1 MAQQVLQQN
10 SDGIG
15 QAGNVSDAQLLQ
27 PLKSV
32 NRHTSVTKLE
42 RRFCTENVL
51 PNSHALQPP
60 LTKFSSRNKNVAQGD
75 KLLDSPSKGGANAM
89 AVTYEVVTQV
99 IEVEEVPEKMPESPW
114 HNKNV
119 ETIKELLDEVAS
131 KIQGAVVFRDIY
143 FQHGDRK
150 YAPDLAIVL
159 QGSPPIEKLGMIYK
173 VPEDGPAPDVIVEVA
188 VSAKA
193 LGEALGEKAR
203 FYAELGVKDYLVVEA
218 PLNAPVQL
226 WFSKPASGEK
236 PKCVT
241 EATLE
246 SLGVTVKVEGQRIRM
261 FDKDGNEILPLREKI
276 ALLQR
281 ALEEERAKREELE
294 RKLRQQS

>member
-1 MAQQVLQQN
+1 M
-10 SDGIG
+10 D
-15 QAGNVSDAQLLQ
+15 
-27 PLKSV
+27 
-32 NRHTSVTKLE
+32 R
-42 RRFCTENVL
+42 
-51 PNSHALQPP
+51 
-60 LTKFSSRNKNVAQGD
+60 
-75 KLLDSPSKGGANAM
+75 PSEGGAKAM

-99 IEVEEVPEKMPESPW
+99 VEVEEVPEKMPESPW

-119 ETIKELLDEVAS
+119 EAVKELLDEVTS
-131 KIQGAVVFRDIY
+131 RIQGAVVFRDIY
-143 FQHGDRK
+143 FQHGDRR
-150 YAPDLAIVL
+150 YAPDLAVVL

-173 VPEDGPAPDVIVEVA
+173 VPEDGPAPDAIIEVA

-218 PLNAPVQL
+218 PPNTPLQL
-226 WFSKPASGEK
+226 WFSKPASGER
-236 PKCVT
+236 PKAVT

-246 SLGVTVKVEGQRIRM
+246 SLGITVKAEGQRIRM
-261 FDKDGNEILPLREKI
+261 FDKNGNEILSLREKV
-276 ALLQR
+276 ALLQK

>member
-1 MAQQVLQQN
+1 
-10 SDGIG
+10 
-15 QAGNVSDAQLLQ
+15 
-27 PLKSV
+27 
-32 NRHTSVTKLE
+32 
-42 RRFCTENVL
+42 
-51 PNSHALQPP
+51 
-60 LTKFSSRNKNVAQGD
+60 
-75 KLLDSPSKGGANAM
+75 M
-89 AVTYEVVTQV
+89 AVTYEVATQV

-193 LGEALGEKAR
+193 LGEALGEKPE
-203 FYAELGVKDYLVVEA
+203 FYGGMGVKEFLVVQA
-218 PLNAPVQL
+218 LP
-226 WFSKPASGEK
+226 EK
-236 PKCVT
+236 PVKFWFCRLSKGERPSQVQ
-241 EATLE
+241 EVQLE
-246 SLGVTVKVEGQRIRM
+246 SLGITFRAEGTTVRA
-261 FDKDGNEILPLREKI
+261 FDKEGKEILPPKLQLSMLREE
-276 ALLQR
+276 LRQ
-281 ALEEERAKREELE
+281 ALEQLSQERAKREELE
-294 RKLRQQS
+294 RKVAELERKLQQSGKI

>member
-1 MAQQVLQQN
+1 
-10 SDGIG
+10 
-15 QAGNVSDAQLLQ
+15 
-27 PLKSV
+27 
-32 NRHTSVTKLE
+32 
-42 RRFCTENVL
+42 
-51 PNSHALQPP
+51 
-60 LTKFSSRNKNVAQGD
+60 
-75 KLLDSPSKGGANAM
+75 M

-99 IEVEEVPEKMPESPW
+99 VEVEEVPEKMPENPW

-150 YAPDLAIVL
+150 YAPDLAVIL

-226 WFSKPASGEK
+226 WFSKPASGER
-236 PKCVT
+236 PKSVT

-246 SLGVTVKVEGQRIRM
+246 SLGITVKVEGQRIRM

>member
-1 MAQQVLQQN
+1 
-10 SDGIG
+10 
-15 QAGNVSDAQLLQ
+15 
-27 PLKSV
+27 
-32 NRHTSVTKLE
+32 
-42 RRFCTENVL
+42 
-51 PNSHALQPP
+51 
-60 LTKFSSRNKNVAQGD
+60 
-75 KLLDSPSKGGANAM
+75 M

-193 LGEALGEKAR
+193 LGEGLGEKAR

>member
-1 MAQQVLQQN
+1 MLY
-10 SDGIG
+10 
-15 QAGNVSDAQLLQ
+15 
-27 PLKSV
+27 
-32 NRHTSVTKLE
+32 R
-42 RRFCTENVL
+42 L
-51 PNSHALQPP
+51 PSQSFVP
-60 LTKFSSRNKNVAQGD
+60 NKNVAQGD

-99 IEVEEVPEKMPESPW
+99 VEVEEVPEKMPENPW

-246 SLGVTVKVEGQRIRM
+246 SLGVTFRAEETTVKV
-261 FDKDGNEILPLREKI
+261 FDKEGKEILPPRLQLSMLREE
-276 ALLQR
+276 LRR
-281 ALEEERAKREELE
+281 ALEQLSQERAKREELE
-294 RKLRQQS
+294 RRVAELEQKLQ

>member
-1 MAQQVLQQN
+1 MAQKVFQQN